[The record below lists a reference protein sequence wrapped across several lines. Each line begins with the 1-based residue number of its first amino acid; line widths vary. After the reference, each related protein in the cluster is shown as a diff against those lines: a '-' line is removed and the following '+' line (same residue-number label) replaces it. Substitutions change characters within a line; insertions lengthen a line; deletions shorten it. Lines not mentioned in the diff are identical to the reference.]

1 MLNTLKDN
9 IKKYFRFNNK
19 PLVQSCA
26 ILIVSVLVI
35 WYVAV
40 TMRPQSIN
48 YEKEQLPY
56 TSNTNKVGYIDNGT
70 SGIFS
75 YGPYMNLEKGSY
87 KITFF
92 YETDSETTYDM
103 CYQDENKSIEKIK
116 KGTLESNKNQKA
128 VVIHI
133 AENID
138 NNSFEVRTY
147 YQGSGYL
154 QVNGISV
161 ERWFY
166 FDKYML
172 ITFLTIIISL
182 LFLCGKKLSGFLQRP
197 REVLNFVCFYTAVL
211 CLCLYSMSYLADHD
225 KMWLHS
231 VLNFLIVIHSYG
243 SRKGLYDNDN
253 IANILLNMVCSVF
266 QFYTLYRLDKIMRRI
281 VSKGTKSVYSD
292 DTPYIFTYSIIA
304 CIILF
309 VMLIRRLWVKRVFYG
324 IVYYVFV
331 LLLAV
336 QCLYYQVFERLF
348 SFKDIQLA
356 SEGLDYAGYV
366 LSLIDTDFVIT
377 FSTSIVFGVAGIYLF
392 KYTRSLSLEWKIAL
406 CSVVIVVALYVN
418 TVYTKGYVRDDYRAS
433 DAFVYETM
441 TDRTRAFK
449 LCGFYQYELRDLKKT
464 VFKEQVGYK
473 EQSEEIETFF
483 ENKEADMV
491 QDTNSMTGIL
501 KGKNIIFVLMES
513 GDDIACTKEVM
524 PTLYQMSKEGIC
536 FSNMYASI
544 YGTAATLNSEM
555 VTNVGYYAPQDGS
568 VIISFADNYFPYSL
582 AARFTKAGYTARQYH
597 YNDPA
602 FYNRGLMNKTFGY
615 REYVRY
621 IDHMRS
627 KNVSS
632 MDTII
637 VEDDGLYQ
645 TLVEDEKFFDYII
658 SYTAHMPYDETD
670 ENTLT
675 ALQRHPEY
683 EGMTDS
689 EELNN
694 YFAKARITDDMLSG
708 LIQRLKQDG
717 LLENTVIVAMG
728 DHYPYGL
735 SDKDALYDFS
745 GVDRYEQLLYKVP
758 FVVWS
763 PGLEAV
769 EVNKISSSIDVL
781 PTIVNL
787 MGLGDCSMYIG
798 NDIFN
803 ENYEG
808 YAYFSDGSWLC
819 GDSYY
824 YQGQLV
830 YGTIDETGISDMNR
844 KVMEAITVNDS
855 ILNTDYW
862 RNHN

>member
-9 IKKYFRFNNK
+9 IKKIHLFKGK
-19 PLVQSCA
+19 PFAQSCV
-26 ILIVSVLVI
+26 ILIVSVLVV

-40 TMRPQSIN
+40 TMLPQSIN
-48 YEKEQLPY
+48 YTKEQLPY
-56 TSNTNKVGYIDNGT
+56 TSKTSKVGYIDNGT
-70 SGIFS
+70 SGVFS

-87 KITFF
+87 RITIY

-103 CYQDENKSIEKIK
+103 CYQDGNKSIQKLQ
-116 KGTLESNKNQKA
+116 KGTLESNRNHKA
-128 VVIHI
+128 VVIYNT
-133 AENID
+133 EKID
-138 NNSFEVRTY
+138 NNSFEIRTFY
-147 YQGSGYL
+147 PGSGYL
-154 QVNGISV
+154 QINGISV

-166 FDKYML
+166 FDKYIL

-182 LFLCGKKLSGFLQRP
+182 LLLCGKKLAGFLQRP
-197 REVLNFVCFYTAVL
+197 REVLSFACFYTTVL
-211 CLCLYSMSYLADHD
+211 CSCLYSMSYLADHD

-231 VLNFLIVIHSYG
+231 VLNFLIVMHSYG

-253 IANILLNMVCSVF
+253 IAKNLVNMICSVF
-266 QFYTLYRLDKIMRRI
+266 QFYTLYRLDKVMRGI
-281 VSKGTKSVYSD
+281 VSKGTKPVYSD

-304 CIILF
+304 CIMLIVL
-309 VMLIRRLWVKRVFYG
+309 LIRRLWVKRVFYG

-356 SEGLDYAGYV
+356 SEGLDYTGYV
-366 LSLIDTDFVIT
+366 LSLIDADFCIT
-377 FSTSIVFGVAGIYLF
+377 FSVTIVFGVAGIYLF
-392 KYTRSLSLEWKIAL
+392 KYTRRLSLEWKIAA
-406 CSVVIVVALYVN
+406 CSVVIVVVLYVN
-418 TVYTKGYVRDDYRAS
+418 TVYAKGYVRDNYRAS
-433 DAFVYETM
+433 DTFIYETM
-441 TDRTRAFK
+441 TDRTKAFK
-449 LCGFYQYELRDLKKT
+449 LCGFYQYELRDLRKT
-464 VFKEQVGYK
+464 VFKDQVGYK
-473 EQSEEIETFF
+473 EQSEEVETFF
-483 ENKEADMV
+483 ETKDADLV
-491 QDTNSMTGIL
+491 QTNLMTGIL

-513 GDDIACTKEVM
+513 VDDIACTKEVM

-555 VTNVGYYAPQDGS
+555 VTNVGCYAPQDGS
-568 VIISFADNYFPYSL
+568 VIISFADNYFPHSL
-582 AARFTKAGYTARQYH
+582 ATRFTKAGYTARQYH
-597 YNDPA
+597 FNDPA

-621 IDHMRS
+621 SDHMKS
-627 KNVSS
+627 KDVSS

-637 VEDDGLYQ
+637 VEDDELYQ

-658 SYTAHMPYDETD
+658 SYTAHVPYDETD

-708 LIQRLKQDG
+708 LIQRLEHDG

-769 EVNKISSSIDVL
+769 EVNKLASSIDIL

-824 YQGQLV
+824 YQGKLV
-830 YGTIDETGISDMNR
+830 YGTMDEAGIEAINK
-844 KVMEAITVNDS
+844 KVMEAITVNDC
-855 ILNTDYW
+855 ILHTDYW
-862 RNHN
+862 RSHN